1 MTETE
6 KRPPGRP
13 PKEGLKRT
21 YDRTPSIRSDHAD
34 HLKHKKLSPY
44 IDLGL
49 EVAIAAIE
57 QGQEAAIKAVN
68 DYFLNLSNETRNQS
82 NSICRSIPA

>member
-6 KRPPGRP
+6 AKRPPGRP

-21 YDRTPSIRSDHAD
+21 YHLRPSVRSDHAD
-34 HLKHKKLSPY
+34 HLKHKRLSPY

-57 QGQEAAIKAVN
+57 QGQQAAIKAVN
-68 DYFLNLSNETRNQS
+68 DYFKNAKQ
-82 NSICRSIPA
+82 

>member
-1 MTETE
+1 MTKTEE

-13 PKEGLKRT
+13 PKQGLKRT
-21 YDRTPSIRSDHAD
+21 YDRAPSIRSDHAER
-34 HLKHKKLSPY
+34 LKHKKLSPY

-49 EVAIAAIE
+49 TVAIAAIE

-68 DYFLNLSNETRNQS
+68 DYFLNLDNGK
-82 NSICRSIPA
+82 

>member
-6 KRPPGRP
+6 AKRPPGRP
-13 PKEGLKRT
+13 PKQGLKRT

-57 QGQEAAIKAVN
+57 QGQEAAIKAVI
-68 DYFLNLSNETRNQS
+68 DYFKNLDNGK
-82 NSICRSIPA
+82 